1 MIVKGKGLL
10 KRKRVMRFR
19 HNHLFMDA
27 TIVNLVY
34 LDRVQNVLVG
44 LVISLSQ
51 YKDTQYYVNI
61 CINT

>member
-51 YKDTQYYVNI
+51 YKDT
-61 CINT
+61 